1 MLTNDVAI
9 IGAGPVGLFAAL
21 LLEQRGFTVALY
33 ERWPKFYPRPRAC
46 GVDHEIIRQ
55 LQDAGLATDLEPLL
69 DPVIG
74 PGKNY
79 EFVNGAGETILKIDW
94 NRPGASGWAQMNM
107 FYQPDVEQLLAR
119 RLEAS
124 PRVSIHRGLELISL
138 KQFDD
143 HVSLDFRATEK
154 PDDLVSAKAGYVI
167 GADGARS
174 TVRELL
180 GISQTDLGF
189 EYDWLVV
196 DVIPHEKRQWTPYVV
211 QHCNP
216 ARPCTLVGS
225 GPGRRRWEFM
235 RMPGESIAELN
246 TTEKA
251 WELLAPW
258 DIRPDNA
265 TVERHAVYT
274 FRGSWADQWKNG
286 RVFLA
291 GDAAHLM
298 PPFLGQGLCA
308 GMRDALALCWRLE
321 AVLHAQAAET
331 LLESYGPERSEH
343 VQEIIRQ
350 AVEVGR
356 LICMLDPV
364 EVAARDERMKVAMKN
379 PALALK
385 PPPEPRLGKGGAY
398 LSEDPNAGYLSVQ
411 GRVSRDGREG
421 LFDDVVGK
429 GWQLLLRSDRVK
441 PALDNQTQEAIRRL
455 GVVVADFG
463 PGGDTIDLD
472 GTYASWFDRLGSDAV
487 LVRPDFYIFGTS
499 SVLDAKSLL
508 DSAADVYGTAK
519 RMEQPCQA

>member
-1 MLTNDVAI
+1 
-9 IGAGPVGLFAAL
+9 
-21 LLEQRGFTVALY
+21 
-33 ERWPKFYPRPRAC
+33 
-46 GVDHEIIRQ
+46 
-55 LQDAGLATDLEPLL
+55 
-69 DPVIG
+69 
-74 PGKNY
+74 
-79 EFVNGAGETILKIDW
+79 
-94 NRPGASGWAQMNM
+94 
-107 FYQPDVEQLLAR
+107 
-119 RLEAS
+119 
-124 PRVSIHRGLELISL
+124 
-138 KQFDD
+138 
-143 HVSLDFRATEK
+143 
-154 PDDLVSAKAGYVI
+154 
-167 GADGARS
+167 
-174 TVRELL
+174 
-180 GISQTDLGF
+180 
-189 EYDWLVV
+189 
-196 DVIPHEKRQWTPYVV
+196 
-211 QHCNP
+211 
-216 ARPCTLVGS
+216 
-225 GPGRRRWEFM
+225 
-235 RMPGESIAELN
+235 MPGESISELN

-274 FRGSWADQWKNG
+274 FRGSWADQWKKG

-308 GMRDALALCWRLE
+308 GMRDAMALCWRLE
-321 AVLHAQAAET
+321 AVLHAQASET

-350 AVEVGR
+350 AVEIGR
-356 LICMLDPV
+356 LICMLDPA
-364 EVAARDERMKVAMKN
+364 EVAARDERMKVAMTN

-385 PPPEPRLGKGGAY
+385 PPPEPRLGKGGAF

-429 GWQLLLRSDRVK
+429 GWQLLLRSDRAK
-441 PALDNQTQEAIRRL
+441 SALDNQVQEAIRRL
-455 GVVVADFG
+455 DVVVADFG

-499 SVLDAKSLL
+499 SALDAKSLL
-508 DSAADVYGTAK
+508 GSAADVYGTAK